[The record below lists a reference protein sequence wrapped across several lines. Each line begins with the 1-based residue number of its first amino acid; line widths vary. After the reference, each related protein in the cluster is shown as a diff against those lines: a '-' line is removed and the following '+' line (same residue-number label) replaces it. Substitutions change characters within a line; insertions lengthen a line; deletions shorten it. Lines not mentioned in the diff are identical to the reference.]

1 MPAQGTNYLVPAEV
15 INPKIESWRG
25 CKPKTTTCGEEA
37 PAPVDE
43 DFDLDVTIAAD
54 DSAAD
59 DIGLSLYVHGDSINQ
74 GLYEAAW
81 SLFTSELQ
89 KRFSNDAESGR
100 RDSAPRTGIASRSRR

>member
-1 MPAQGTNYLVPAEV
+1 MNEQERQAELDLLPVGVLHMDGTGTVLRANRMVDEMLGLVPSEV
-15 INPKIESWRG
+15 INPKVESWRG
-25 CKPKTTTCGEEA
+25 SEPAATTCGEEA

-74 GLYEAAW
+74 GL
-81 SLFTSELQ
+81 
-89 KRFSNDAESGR
+89 
-100 RDSAPRTGIASRSRR
+100 